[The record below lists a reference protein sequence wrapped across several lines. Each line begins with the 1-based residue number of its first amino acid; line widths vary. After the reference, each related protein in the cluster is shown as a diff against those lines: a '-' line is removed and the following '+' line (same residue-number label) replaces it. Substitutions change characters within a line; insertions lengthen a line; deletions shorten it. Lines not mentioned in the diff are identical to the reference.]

1 MLQAWVVIAVALSY
15 IGLLFLVASY
25 GDQTRGL
32 GREGRSRLLIY
43 PLSLAIYCTSWTFFG
58 SVVSASRT
66 GYEFLTIYIGPVLMI
81 GLFSPLLVRIV
92 RLAKTQNITS
102 IADFIAARYG
112 KSQAVAATVA
122 LIAIVGTIPY
132 IALQLKAV
140 SSSLETILAHI
151 TQTGDVTR
159 PLLGDIA
166 LFVALSMATF
176 AVLFGTR
183 HVDATEHQDGLML
196 AIATESIVKLFAFL
210 AVGIFVTFWMFGG
223 PSALFEAA
231 RQHPVTASLV
241 AHEAP
246 FDTLVVTTLLSFVA
260 IILLP
265 RQFHV
270 AVVENNNEGEIK
282 RAAWLF
288 PLYLVLIN
296 LFVVPIALAGLLT
309 FKPGTVDSDMFV
321 LALPLQTGSNILTIA
336 AFVGGLSAATA
347 MVIVE
352 SVALSIM
359 VSNDLIMPLVLQRR
373 GALLSGREN
382 VGSLL
387 LTVRRL
393 SIFAILLL
401 AYLYYR
407 LAGDAQ
413 LFAIGILAFAAIAQ
427 LAPAFFGGL
436 FWRRATAGGAIAGM
450 SVGILVWAYTL
461 LLPTFADIG
470 FIGQHILTDGP
481 WGLSMLRPQH
491 LFGLELPPLVHGVV
505 WSLAINLLGY
515 IGFSLRREPSEIG
528 RLQANTFV
536 PSDLTPIAPS
546 FRLWRSSV
554 TVEELTA
561 TIARYLGEERT
572 RTAFESFAGTH
583 RISLEAKDEADFRL
597 VRYAEHILSSAI
609 GGASSRLVLSLLLR
623 KRTVSTKAALKLLD
637 DANAAIQY
645 NREILQTALDHV
657 RQGIAVFDKDLQLI
671 CWNRQFGEILDLPPS
686 LIRVGS
692 GLADILRFN
701 NRRGHVDP
709 ERIEDFVQAQVERYV
724 SGNEPF
730 LERFAEDV
738 VIEVR
743 ANPMP
748 DGGIVTTFTDIT
760 ASVEAAEA
768 LERSNETLERR
779 VRERTEE
786 LTLLNAELAHAKGE
800 ADAANISKTRFLAA
814 ASHDILQPLNAARL
828 YVTSLIERQ
837 GGDDRRLID
846 NIDASLE
853 AVEEIFGALL
863 DMSRLDTVAMRP
875 EFGSFRIDELMRQIE
890 LEFAPLAAAKG
901 IELKYVTCSLVVRS
915 DRRLLRR
922 LVQNLVSNAIKY
934 TPAGRVLIG
943 CRRRGDRLRIDVYD
957 TGVGIPE
964 SQRRDIF
971 IEFRRLEQ
979 GARIARGLGLG
990 LSIVERIARVLGSS
1004 IVLHSTAGGG
1014 SHFAVA
1020 VPRSNAAPVELPA
1033 RDASRIDPSQLAGTT
1048 ALCIDNEPSVLDG
1061 METLL
1066 HGWGCDVIKAPDL
1079 DVALAAIAEGGV
1091 MPNGLLVDYHLD
1103 HGNGI
1108 EAIVALRRSAG
1119 NPAHRRP
1126 LAGRART
1133 GPRRGH
1139 PGAAQADQAG
1149 RVARLAGAVARAA
1162 RGGGGVSSFLSL
1174 PRSRGRAAAEG
1185 GGWGPV
1191 SDVRRANPTPGASR
1205 RTLPFQGR
1213 DKPDYPAA
1221 GAPCDHWP
1229 VSILAAAITAW
1240 VRLSTPS
1247 FCRMAETCAF
1257 TVASD
1262 TPS

>member
-1 MLQAWVVIAVALSY
+1 MLQGWVVIAVALAY

-25 GDQTRGL
+25 GDRSRELSRGKETAH
-32 GREGRSRLLIY
+32 GSRVRLLIY

-58 SVVSASRT
+58 SVGSASRT

-81 GLFSPLLVRIV
+81 GLFSPLLVRVV
-92 RLAKTQNITS
+92 RLAKTQNSTS

-112 KSQAVAATVA
+112 KGQAVAATVA
-122 LIAIVGTIPY
+122 LIAIVGTVPY

-140 SSSLETILAHI
+140 SSSLETILANI
-151 TQTGDVTR
+151 APAADVTR

-183 HVDATEHQDGLML
+183 HIDATEHQDGLML

-210 AVGIFVTFWMFGG
+210 AVGIFVTFWMFDG
-223 PSALFEAA
+223 PAGLLAA
-231 RQHPVTASLV
+231 AHAHSQTAGLV
-241 AHEAP
+241 FREPA
-246 FDTLVVTTLLSFVA
+246 FDTLVATTLLSFMA

-270 AVVENNNEGEIK
+270 AVVENNNEAEIK
-282 RAAWLF
+282 RAAWMF
-288 PLYLVLIN
+288 PIYLVLIN

-309 FKPGTVDSDMFV
+309 FPSASVDSDMFV
-321 LALPLQTGSNILTIA
+321 LALPLQNGSYILTIA

-373 GALLSGREN
+373 GVIGGSDN

-387 LTVRRL
+387 LTVRRV

-407 LAGDAQ
+407 SAGDAQ
-413 LFAIGILAFAAIAQ
+413 LASIGLLSFAAIAQ

-450 SVGILVWAYTL
+450 SIGIVIWAYTL

-470 FIGQHILTDGP
+470 FIGQHILVDGP
-481 WGLSMLRPQH
+481 WSIAWLRPQH
-491 LFGLELPPLVHGVV
+491 LFGLELSPLVHGVL
-505 WSLAINLLGY
+505 WSLGLNILGY
-515 IGFSLRREPSEIG
+515 IGFSLRREPTAIE

-536 PSDLTPIAPS
+536 PPDLTPMAPS

-554 TVEELTA
+554 TVEELT
-561 TIARYLGEERT
+561 TTVARYLGEERT
-572 RTAFESFAGTH
+572 RSALETFAVTH
-583 RISLEAKDEADFRL
+583 RISLEPKDEADFRL
-597 VRYAEHILSSAI
+597 VRHAEHILASAI

-686 LIRVGS
+686 LIRS
-692 GLADILRFN
+692 GGELAEILRFN
-701 NRRGHVDP
+701 GRRSGIDP
-709 ERIEDFVQAQVERYV
+709 DRLGATVQAQLERYIV
-724 SGNEPF
+724 GSAPF
-730 LERFAEDV
+730 LERFAEGM

-743 ANPMP
+743 ANRMP

-760 ASVEAAEA
+760 ASVAAAEA

-786 LTLLNAELAHAKGE
+786 LTLLNAALARAKGE
-800 ADAANISKTRFLAA
+800 ADDANISKTKFLAA

-828 YVTSLIERQ
+828 YVTSLIERG
-837 GGDDRRLID
+837 GGDDRRLVG

-863 DMSRLDTVAMRP
+863 DMSRLDTGAMRP
-875 EFGSFRIDELMRQIE
+875 EFASFRIDELLRQIE
-890 LEFAPLAAAKG
+890 LEFAPLATAKG
-901 IELKYVTCSLVVRS
+901 IELKYVPCRLVVRS

-922 LVQNLVSNAIKY
+922 VVQNLVSNAIKY
-934 TPAGRVLIG
+934 TPTGRVLIG
-943 CRRRGDRLRIDVYD
+943 CRRRGDGLRIDVYD

-964 SQRRDIF
+964 SKRRDVF
-971 IEFRRLEQ
+971 VEFHRLEQ
-979 GARIARGLGLG
+979 GARIARGVGLG
-990 LSIVERIARVLGSS
+990 LSIVERVARVLDYE
-1004 IVLHSTAGGG
+1004 VELHSVEGGG
-1014 SHFAVA
+1014 SHFAVT
-1020 VPRSNAAPVELPA
+1020 VPRSNAVPVELPP
-1033 RDASRIDPSQLAGTT
+1033 RDQAFVDPSQLAGTT

-1061 METLL
+1061 MATLL
-1066 HGWGCDVIKAPDL
+1066 HGWGCEVIKAPDL
-1079 DVALAAIAEGGV
+1079 DTALAAIEDSPAP
-1091 MPNGLLVDYHLD
+1091 PNGLLVDYHLD

-1108 EAIVALRRSAG
+1108 DAIVALRARYGDLPAILITADRS
-1119 NPAHRRP
+1119 PAVRE
-1126 LAGRART
+1126 
-1133 GPRRGH
+1133 
-1139 PGAAQADQAG
+1139 Q
-1149 RVARLAGAVARAA
+1149 ARAEGIQILNKPVKPA
-1162 RGGGGVSSFLSL
+1162 ALRALLAQWRMLRV
-1174 PRSRGRAAAEG
+1174 AAAE
-1185 GGWGPV
+1185 
-1191 SDVRRANPTPGASR
+1191 
-1205 RTLPFQGR
+1205 
-1213 DKPDYPAA
+1213 
-1221 GAPCDHWP
+1221 
-1229 VSILAAAITAW
+1229 
-1240 VRLSTPS
+1240 
-1247 FCRMAETCAF
+1247 
-1257 TVASD
+1257 
-1262 TPS
+1262 